1 MTAVPIITIDGPTA
15 SGKGTI
21 AQRVA
26 DALGFHYLD
35 SGALY
40 RLVAWRALQDGIA
53 ADDAD
58 PLSAV
63 AAKLEPRFDGA
74 RTLMGG
80 QDVTD
85 VIRTEEVSQVA
96 SRIAIIPGVRKALL
110 ELQRSQL
117 KPPGLVADGRDMG
130 TVVFPEANPKIY
142 LTASPGARAD
152 RRHKQLIE
160 KGFSASICPLSREQ
174 VMREIEARDQRDA
187 QRAASPLRPADSAYH
202 IDSSELSVDE
212 VVALVLKWYALQH
225 GSRSKAIEDS
235 NRT

>member
-1 MTAVPIITIDGPTA
+1 MSAIPVITIDGPTA

-26 DALGFHYLD
+26 EALGFHYLD

-40 RLVAWRALQDGIA
+40 RLVAWRALQDGTA

-58 PLSAV
+58 RLSAV
-63 AAKLEPRFDGA
+63 AAALAPRFSGA
-74 RTLMGG
+74 HVLVDE

-85 VIRTEEVSQVA
+85 AIRTEEVSQIA
-96 SRIAIIPGVRKALL
+96 SRIAVISGVRQALL
-110 ELQRSQL
+110 KLQRSQL

-130 TVVFPEANPKIY
+130 TVVFPEANSKIY
-142 LTASPGARAD
+142 LTASTRARAE

-160 KGFSASICPLSREQ
+160 KGFSASICPLSQEQ

-187 QRAASPLRPADSAYH
+187 QRAASPLKPADGAYL
-202 IDSSELSVDE
+202 IDSSQLAVEE
-212 VVALVLKWYALQH
+212 VVALVLKWYAQ
-225 GSRSKAIEDS
+225 SRELAS
-235 NRT
+235 RQ

>member
-1 MTAVPIITIDGPTA
+1 MTAVPVITIDGPTA

-40 RLVAWRALQDGIA
+40 RLVARRALQDGIA

-58 PLSAV
+58 RLSAV
-63 AAKLEPRFDGA
+63 AAKLEPRFTGA
-74 RTLMGG
+74 RTLIGER
-80 QDVTD
+80 DVTD
-85 VIRTEEVSQVA
+85 AIRTQEVSQVA
-96 SRIAIIPGVRKALL
+96 SRIATIPGVRRALL

-117 KPPGLVADGRDMG
+117 KAPGLVADGRDMG
-130 TVVFPEANPKIY
+130 TVVFPQANPKIY
-142 LTASPGARAD
+142 LTASTAARAE
-152 RRHKQLIE
+152 RRYKQLIE
-160 KGFSASICPLSREQ
+160 KGFSASICPLSQEQ

-187 QRAASPLRPADSAYH
+187 QRAASPLKPADGAYR

-212 VVALVLKWYALQH
+212 VVGLVLKWHARSQEFA
-225 GSRSKAIEDS
+225 SRQ
-235 NRT
+235 